1 MNHRVASALLVVALV
16 LASGSALSAHMPPNR
31 RSLRQRELLGGCQ
44 CGVNEFARVHLHG
57 QASGTTTLV
66 GDRHHHLSVAL
77 ATVRSRIPTFVLARL
92 PRWLGCGRP
101 GSCLTFRAS
110 PCRSPRT
117 IVPTDH
123 HASSSPPAP
132 HLSSVR
138 PPRNFPNPVCKKSAH
153 HCRPSTED
161 GCWEVTTSRPAVG
174 GIP

>member
-77 ATVRSRIPTFVLARL
+77 ATVAVAHPNVRVGATPALVGVWEAR
-92 PRWLGCGRP
+92 
-101 GSCLTFRAS
+101 
-110 PCRSPRT
+110 
-117 IVPTDH
+117 IVPDLPGQPVPV
-123 HASSSPPAP
+123 AANDRPN
-132 HLSSVR
+132 R
-138 PPRNFPNPVCKKSAH
+138 PPRVVLPARAPPV
-153 HCRPSTED
+153 
-161 GCWEVTTSRPAVG
+161 
-174 GIP
+174 